1 MTKPTVSRIERKI
14 EQLEAAHSGP
24 RTPRYLRNWRAGRVL
39 QAIVHEGSDEAETKK
54 RTLEAQEK
62 ALAEHIAAH
71 PEDAGRTVE
80 DFFWIVREIGVDGK
94 WEERDG
100 TLKWVREDGT
110 VVRTLG
116 DNYSAAEDPDVAAK
130 DDDLDPPPDL
140 QPALAVSTAETAEAA
155 QIPSP
160 AVPPARSRPYQQSRR
175 VVRSWLAD

>member
-1 MTKPTVSRIERKI
+1 MKPTAFRIERLLAKVEAELAPPPSRWLGRLGVKI
-14 EQLEAAHSGP
+14 
-24 RTPRYLRNWRAGRVL
+24 
-39 QAIVHEGSDEAETKK
+39 HEGDDLAA
-54 RTLEAQEK
+54 AQEK

-71 PEDAGRTVE
+71 PEDAGRTVK
-80 DFFWIVREIGVDGK
+80 DFFWILRVIVDGK

-116 DNYSAAEDPDVAAK
+116 DNYFAAEDPDVAAK

-140 QPALAVSTAETAEAA
+140 QPPLTVSTAETAEAA

-160 AVPPARSRPYQQSRR
+160 AVPPALCRPL
-175 VVRSWLAD
+175 VAG